1 MLVQGTRT
9 HAFHDAWFA
18 NAGVHLYLVFRPGNC
33 RSADDI

>member
-18 NAGVHLYLVFRPGNC
+18 NAGVHLYLVLLHSEFDRLNP
-33 RSADDI
+33 